1 MKLEIELVPQTS
13 FFNNVRAIVTK
24 EEWDVIRKE
33 CYRNAGYKCEICGG
47 IGEKWPVECHEIW
60 KYDDQSH
67 IQTLSGMIALCP
79 ACHEVKHF
87 GYANVKGNSERAL
100 LHFMKINELDKFEA
114 ARLIDKSFRLWES
127 RSQYQWTVDM
137 TYLVNKVSSIGEN
150 NVR

>member
-33 CYRNAGYKCEICGG
+33 CYKKAGYKCEICGG
-47 IGEKWPVECHEIW
+47 VGEKWPVECHEIW
-60 KYDDQSH
+60 KYDDKTH
-67 IQTLSGMIALCP
+67 IQLLSGMIALCP

-87 GYANVKGNSERAL
+87 GYAGVKGNSERAL

-114 ARLIDKSFRLWES
+114 ARIIDKSFRLWES

-137 TYLVNKVSSIGEN
+137 TYLVNKVS
-150 NVR
+150 